1 MSQHDLDEL
10 AAYALG
16 ALGADEASRVE
27 AHLGA
32 CADCRAELAELRQ
45 VSDEL
50 DRLPVETFVHEP
62 PEGDRALRR
71 ALRRMRDHRGR
82 PG

>member
-16 ALGADEASRVE
+16 SLGAEEARRVE
-27 AHLGA
+27 DHLRT
-32 CADCRAELAELRQ
+32 CADCRAELVELRQ

-71 ALRRMRDHRGR
+71 ALRRMREHRHR
-82 PG
+82 PR